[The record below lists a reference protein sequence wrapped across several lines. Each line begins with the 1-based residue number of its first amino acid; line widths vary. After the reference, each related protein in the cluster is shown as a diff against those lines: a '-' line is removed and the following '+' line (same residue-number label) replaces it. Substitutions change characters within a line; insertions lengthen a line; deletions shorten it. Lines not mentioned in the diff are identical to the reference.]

1 VWIEQL
7 RLVLIDAGHF
17 RAGRSQH
24 QTYELM
30 LVGIVGTS
38 EVTHSASSERS
49 TTTSPQE
56 SGCSAFRE
64 YWNRNAR

>member
-1 VWIEQL
+1 
-7 RLVLIDAGHF
+7 
-17 RAGRSQH
+17 
-24 QTYELM
+24 M
-30 LVGIVGTS
+30 LVGIAGTS